1 MLKLHQYLQH
11 MESVAENN
19 KNRAK
24 VLQHNIDMLNAM
36 LKANEEEIDL
46 AEEKLRAAKAKVDY
60 LKSRREKLQDDR
72 ARQEGML
79 RGEGD

>member
-46 AEEKLRAAKAKVDY
+46 EEEKLRAAKAKVDY